1 MDTLVT
7 FNAQALKAL
16 IKESV
21 REVLKEEGFAVRQS
35 VTPIVSDAKQ
45 ADIEQK
51 LATYR
56 QHIQSLL
63 KARAAIKSTNPAIE
77 TELIFDTERDHY
89 QIVHTGWRDSTTC
102 LYGCAVHVDIKD
114 GKIWVQHDGSEVAIA
129 EQLAELG
136 VPKQDIVLAYQA
148 PHVRQYTDFAVG

>member
-63 KARAAIKSTNPAIE
+63 KARAAIKSTNPAISGYAK
-77 TELIFDTERDHY
+77 LITNSLPNPTSIF
-89 QIVHTGWRDSTTC
+89 ST
-102 LYGCAVHVDIKD
+102 
-114 GKIWVQHDGSEVAIA
+114 
-129 EQLAELG
+129 
-136 VPKQDIVLAYQA
+136 
-148 PHVRQYTDFAVG
+148 